1 MKNQFKKAFPYVMFL
16 TAWAVI
22 FAAVLLGERIP
33 KQLCLAL
40 FTVGGVLLGFG
51 AVGIALSLI
60 HLSPERQKEYER
72 SETDERNIAI
82 REKAAMSS
90 WYWTLYLLW
99 AAFFVIQIFVGG
111 LWAVAVSVVV
121 VLHCMFYM
129 INIYRAAKGLSSV
142 SSGYFR
148 KRGYQRLR

>member
-1 MKNQFKKAFPYVMFL
+1 VKNQFKKAFPYVMFL

-33 KQLCLAL
+33 EPLSLAL

-99 AAFFVIQIFVGG
+99 AVFFVIQIFVGG
-111 LWAVAVSVVV
+111 LWAVAVSVVI

-129 INIYRAAKGLSSV
+129 INIYRWTK
-142 SSGYFR
+142 
-148 KRGYQRLR
+148 KM

>member
-33 KQLCLAL
+33 EPLSIVL
-40 FTVGGVLLGFG
+40 FTLGGVLLGFG
-51 AVGIALSLI
+51 AVGIALSRI
-60 HLSPERQKEYER
+60 RMSPEQQKEYER
-72 SETDERNIAI
+72 GEHDERNVAI

-99 AAFFVIQIFVGG
+99 AVFFVIQIFVGG
-111 LWAVAVSVVV
+111 LWAVAVSVVI

-129 INIYRAAKGLSSV
+129 INIYRWTK
-142 SSGYFR
+142 
-148 KRGYQRLR
+148 KM

>member
-33 KQLCLAL
+33 EQLCLAL

-60 HLSPERQKEYER
+60 HLSPERQKEYIR

-90 WYWTLYLLW
+90 WYWTLCLLW

-129 INIYRAAKGLSSV
+129 INIYRWTK
-142 SSGYFR
+142 
-148 KRGYQRLR
+148 KM

>member
-22 FAAVLLGERIP
+22 FAAVLMGERIP
-33 KQLCLAL
+33 KPLSLAL

-111 LWAVAVSVVV
+111 LWAVAVSVVI

-129 INIYRAAKGLSSV
+129 INIYRWTK
-142 SSGYFR
+142 
-148 KRGYQRLR
+148 KM

>member
-33 KQLCLAL
+33 EQLSLAL

-99 AAFFVIQIFVGG
+99 AVFFVIQIFVGG

-129 INIYRAAKGLSSV
+129 INIYRWTK
-142 SSGYFR
+142 
-148 KRGYQRLR
+148 KM

>member
-1 MKNQFKKAFPYVMFL
+1 MKKQLKKAFPYVMLL

-33 KQLCLAL
+33 EQLSLAL
-40 FTVGGVLLGFG
+40 STVGGVLLGFSV
-51 AVGIALSLI
+51 VGIALSRI
-60 HLSPERQKEYER
+60 HLSPEIQKEYER

-129 INIYRAAKGLSSV
+129 INIYRWTK
-142 SSGYFR
+142 
-148 KRGYQRLR
+148 KM

>member
-1 MKNQFKKAFPYVMFL
+1 MA
-16 TAWAVI
+16 
-22 FAAVLLGERIP
+22 
-33 KQLCLAL
+33 
-40 FTVGGVLLGFG
+40 
-51 AVGIALSLI
+51 IALSHNHI
-60 HLSPERQKEYER
+60 SPHSQNDYER

-129 INIYRAAKGLSSV
+129 INIYRWTK
-142 SSGYFR
+142 
-148 KRGYQRLR
+148 KM